1 MECPICGSDDFDILN
16 SKQKS
21 SKKKITEEYLL
32 KCVDCGHVFKNV
44 VSSKNLNCIGLLFQ
58 SRVNL

>member
-21 SKKKITEEYLL
+21 SKKEDYGRIFIKMCRLRS
-32 KCVDCGHVFKNV
+32 CF
-44 VSSKNLNCIGLLFQ
+44 
-58 SRVNL
+58 